1 MKKRKDVIRDVI
13 IGIIAGTIIALL
25 TCCAD
30 KPVKS
35 AEELKAE
42 YLKKE
47 QEKKAIRQEK
57 KAIRQEKERI
67 RRGELTYKEAIE
79 RMYEKHCYD
88 HSFSDVF
95 RFYDEGH
102 YYKCF
107 LTIFGQNPRYP
118 HSSSSGIV
126 HDPNCP
132 CKQNK

>member
-25 TCCAD
+25 VCCGD
-30 KPVKS
+30 KTVKS

-47 QEKKAIRQEK
+47 QEEKAIL
-57 KAIRQEKERI
+57 QEKERI
-67 RRGELTYKEAIE
+67 RRGELTYKEAIK
-79 RMYEKHCYD
+79 RMYEKYPYD
-88 HSFSDVF
+88 NYFSDVF
-95 RFYDEGH
+95 RFYNEGH

-107 LTIFGQNPRYP
+107 FTVFARNTQHP
-118 HSSSSGIV
+118 HSLSGIV

>member
-1 MKKRKDVIRDVI
+1 MKKRKDVISDVI
-13 IGIIAGTIIALL
+13 NGIIAGTIIALL
-25 TCCAD
+25 TCCID

-57 KAIRQEKERI
+57 ERI
-67 RRGELTYKEAIE
+67 RRGELTYKEAIKHV
-79 RMYEKHCYD
+79 YEKYPYD
-88 HSFSDVF
+88 NNFSDEF
-95 RFYDEGH
+95 RFYNEGH

-132 CKQNK
+132 CKRNK

>member
-1 MKKRKDVIRDVI
+1 MKKRKDVIRDAI
-13 IGIIAGTIIALL
+13 ISIIVGTIIALL

-47 QEKKAIRQEK
+47 QEE

-88 HSFSDVF
+88 HYFSDVS

-107 LTIFGQNPRYP
+107 LTVFGQDTRYP
-118 HSSSSGIV
+118 HSS
-126 HDPNCP
+126 
-132 CKQNK
+132 KWYRT

>member
-1 MKKRKDVIRDVI
+1 MKKRKDVIRDAI
-13 IGIIAGTIIALL
+13 ISIIAGTIIALL

-47 QEKKAIRQEK
+47 QEE

-79 RMYEKHCYD
+79 RMYEKHRYD
-88 HSFSDVF
+88 HYFSDVF
-95 RFYDEGH
+95 RFYDDGH

-107 LTIFGQNPRYP
+107 LTAFDQNTRYT
-118 HSSSSGIV
+118 HSSSGIV

>member
-13 IGIIAGTIIALL
+13 ISIIAGTIIALL

-47 QEKKAIRQEK
+47 QEEKAIRQE
-57 KAIRQEKERI
+57 EERI

-79 RMYEKHCYD
+79 RIHEKHSYD
-88 HSFSDVF
+88 NYFSDVF

-107 LTIFGQNPRYP
+107 LTVLGQNTRY
-118 HSSSSGIV
+118 SRSSSGIV

>member
-1 MKKRKDVIRDVI
+1 MKKRKDVIRDAI
-13 IGIIAGTIIALL
+13 ISIIVGTIIALL

-47 QEKKAIRQEK
+47 QEE

-79 RMYEKHCYD
+79 RMYEKHRYD
-88 HSFSDVF
+88 HYFSDVF

-107 LTIFGQNPRYP
+107 LTTVDQNTRYA
-118 HSSSSGIV
+118 HSSSGIV

>member
-13 IGIIAGTIIALL
+13 NGIIAGTIIALL
-25 TCCAD
+25 VCCID

-47 QEKKAIRQEK
+47 QEE

-88 HSFSDVF
+88 HYFSDVF

-107 LTIFGQNPRYP
+107 LTVFDRNTQHT
-118 HSSSSGIV
+118 HSLSGIV

>member
-47 QEKKAIRQEK
+47 QEE

-67 RRGELTYKEAIE
+67 RRGELTYKEAIKH
-79 RMYEKHCYD
+79 MYEKYPYD
-88 HSFSDVF
+88 NNFSDVF
-95 RFYDEGH
+95 RFYNEGH

-107 LTIFGQNPRYP
+107 LTTVLGQNTRYP
-118 HSSSSGIV
+118 HSSSGIV

>member
-1 MKKRKDVIRDVI
+1 MKKSKDVIRDVI
-13 IGIIAGTIIALL
+13 ISIIAGTIIALL

-47 QEKKAIRQEK
+47 QEE

-88 HSFSDVF
+88 NYFSDVF

-107 LTIFGQNPRYP
+107 LTVFDRNTQHT
-118 HSSSSGIV
+118 HSLSGIV

>member
-1 MKKRKDVIRDVI
+1 MKKRKDVIRDAI
-13 IGIIAGTIIALL
+13 ISIIAGTIIALL

-47 QEKKAIRQEK
+47 QEE

-79 RMYEKHCYD
+79 RMYEKHRYD
-88 HSFSDVF
+88 HYFSDVF

-107 LTIFGQNPRYP
+107 LTAFDQNTRYT
-118 HSSSSGIV
+118 HSSSGIV

>member
-13 IGIIAGTIIALL
+13 ISIIVGTIIALL

-47 QEKKAIRQEK
+47 QEE

-79 RMYEKHCYD
+79 RMYEKHSYD
-88 HSFSDVF
+88 HYFSDVF

-107 LTIFGQNPRYP
+107 LTAFDQNTRYT
-118 HSSSSGIV
+118 HSSSGIV

>member
-1 MKKRKDVIRDVI
+1 MKKREDVIKDVI
-13 IGIIAGTIIALL
+13 IGIIACVIIALL

-35 AEELKAE
+35 AEELKTE
-42 YLKKE
+42 YPKKE
-47 QEKKAIRQEK
+47 QEE

-79 RMYEKHCYD
+79 RMYEKYCYD
-88 HSFSDVF
+88 HDFSDVF

-107 LTIFGQNPRYP
+107 FTVFNQNTRYS
-118 HSSSSGIV
+118 HSSSGIV

>member
-1 MKKRKDVIRDVI
+1 MKKRKDVIRDAI
-13 IGIIAGTIIALL
+13 ISIIVGTIIALL

-30 KPVKS
+30 KTVKS

-47 QEKKAIRQEK
+47 QEE

-79 RMYEKHCYD
+79 RMYEKHRYD
-88 HSFSDVF
+88 HYFSDVF

-107 LTIFGQNPRYP
+107 LTTVGQNTRYP
-118 HSSSSGIV
+118 YSSSGIV
-126 HDPNCP
+126 HDPNCT

>member
-1 MKKRKDVIRDVI
+1 MKKREDVIRDVI

-47 QEKKAIRQEK
+47 QEE

-88 HSFSDVF
+88 NHFSDVF

-107 LTIFGQNPRYP
+107 LTVFGQNTRYAY
-118 HSSSSGIV
+118 SSSGIV

>member
-1 MKKRKDVIRDVI
+1 MKKSKDVIRDVI
-13 IGIIAGTIIALL
+13 ISIIAGTIIALL

-30 KPVKS
+30 KS

-47 QEKKAIRQEK
+47 QEE

-88 HSFSDVF
+88 NYFSDVS

-102 YYKCF
+102 YYRCF
-107 LTIFGQNPRYP
+107 LTVVGKNTRYP
-118 HSSSSGIV
+118 HSSSGIV

>member
-1 MKKRKDVIRDVI
+1 MKKRKDVIRDAI

-47 QEKKAIRQEK
+47 QEE

-88 HSFSDVF
+88 HYFSDVF

-107 LTIFGQNPRYP
+107 LTVSGQNTRYP
-118 HSSSSGIV
+118 RRSSGIV

>member
-1 MKKRKDVIRDVI
+1 MKKRKDVIRDAI
-13 IGIIAGTIIALL
+13 ISIIAGTIIALL

-30 KPVKS
+30 KTVKS
-35 AEELKAE
+35 VEELKAE

-47 QEKKAIRQEK
+47 QEE

-79 RMYEKHCYD
+79 RMYEKHRYD
-88 HSFSDVF
+88 HYFSDVF

-107 LTIFGQNPRYP
+107 LTAFDQNTRYT
-118 HSSSSGIV
+118 HSSSGIV

>member
-13 IGIIAGTIIALL
+13 ISIIVGTIIALL

-47 QEKKAIRQEK
+47 QEE

-67 RRGELTYKEAIE
+67 RRGELTYKEAIKHV
-79 RMYEKHCYD
+79 YEKYPYD
-88 HSFSDVF
+88 NNFSDVF
-95 RFYDEGH
+95 RFYNEGH

-107 LTIFGQNPRYP
+107 LTVSGQNTRYP
-118 HSSSSGIV
+118 HSSSGIV

>member
-13 IGIIAGTIIALL
+13 NGIIAGTIIALL
-25 TCCAD
+25 TCCID

-47 QEKKAIRQEK
+47 QEE

-67 RRGELTYKEAIE
+67 RRGELTYKEAIKHV
-79 RMYEKHCYD
+79 YEKHPCD
-88 HSFSDVF
+88 NNFSDVC
-95 RFYDEGH
+95 RFYNEGH

-107 LTIFGQNPRYP
+107 YTVFGQNTGYTYSP
-118 HSSSSGIV
+118 SGIV

>member
-1 MKKRKDVIRDVI
+1 MKKREDVIRDVI
-13 IGIIAGTIIALL
+13 ISIIAGTIIALL

-35 AEELKAE
+35 AKELKAE

-47 QEKKAIRQEK
+47 QEE

-88 HSFSDVF
+88 HDFSDVF

-107 LTIFGQNPRYP
+107 FTVFVQNTRYL
-118 HSSSSGIV
+118 HSSSGIV

>member
-30 KPVKS
+30 KTVKS

-47 QEKKAIRQEK
+47 QEE

-67 RRGELTYKEAIE
+67 RRGELTYKEAIKHV
-79 RMYEKHCYD
+79 YEKYPYD
-88 HSFSDVF
+88 NNFSDEF
-95 RFYDEGH
+95 RFYNEGH

-107 LTIFGQNPRYP
+107 LTVSGQNTRYP
-118 HSSSSGIV
+118 HSSSGIV

>member
-13 IGIIAGTIIALL
+13 ISIIVGTIIALL

-47 QEKKAIRQEK
+47 QEEKDIRK
-57 KAIRQEKERI
+57 EKERI
-67 RRGELTYKEAIE
+67 RRGELTYKEAIK
-79 RMYEKHCYD
+79 RKKEKYPYD
-88 HSFSDVF
+88 NDFSDVF
-95 RFYDEGH
+95 RFYNEGH

-107 LTIFGQNPRYP
+107 LTVSDKNTRYP
-118 HSSSSGIV
+118 HSSSGIV
-126 HDPNCP
+126 HDTNCP

>member
-1 MKKRKDVIRDVI
+1 MKKRKDVISDVI
-13 IGIIAGTIIALL
+13 KGIIAGTIIALL
-25 TCCAD
+25 TCCID

-47 QEKKAIRQEK
+47 QEK

-95 RFYDEGH
+95 RFYNEGH

-107 LTIFGQNPRYP
+107 FTVFGRNTQHTY
-118 HSSSSGIV
+118 SLSGIV

>member
-1 MKKRKDVIRDVI
+1 MKKRKDVIRDAI

-47 QEKKAIRQEK
+47 QEE

-67 RRGELTYKEAIE
+67 RRGELTYKEAIKHV
-79 RMYEKHCYD
+79 YEKYPYD
-88 HSFSDVF
+88 NNFSDEF
-95 RFYDEGH
+95 RFYNEGH

-107 LTIFGQNPRYP
+107 LTVFDRNTQHT
-118 HSSSSGIV
+118 HSLSGIV

>member
-13 IGIIAGTIIALL
+13 ISIIVGTIIALL

-47 QEKKAIRQEK
+47 QEEKAIRQE
-57 KAIRQEKERI
+57 EERI

-79 RMYEKHCYD
+79 RMYEKHRYD
-88 HSFSDVF
+88 HYFSDVF

-107 LTIFGQNPRYP
+107 LTAFDQNTRYT
-118 HSSSSGIV
+118 HSSSGIV

>member
-1 MKKRKDVIRDVI
+1 MKKRKDVIRDII
-13 IGIIAGTIIALL
+13 IGIIAGTIIALFV
-25 TCCAD
+25 CCVD
-30 KPVKS
+30 RPVKS

-47 QEKKAIRQEK
+47 QEE

-67 RRGELTYKEAIE
+67 RRGELTYKEAIKL
-79 RMYEKHCYD
+79 MYDKHFD
-88 HSFSDVF
+88 DGDFSDVF
-95 RFYDEGH
+95 RFYDNGH

-107 LTIFGQNPRYP
+107 YNLRGRYGR
-118 HSSSSGIV
+118 STYSSSGIV

>member
-30 KPVKS
+30 KTVKS

-47 QEKKAIRQEK
+47 QEE

-67 RRGELTYKEAIE
+67 RRGELTYKEAI
-79 RMYEKHCYD
+79 KHV
-88 HSFSDVF
+88 HTKWGV
-95 RFYDEGH
+95 G
-102 YYKCF
+102 YYFKA
-107 LTIFGQNPRYP
+107 
-118 HSSSSGIV
+118 
-126 HDPNCP
+126 
-132 CKQNK
+132 

>member
-1 MKKRKDVIRDVI
+1 MKKRKVVIRDVI

-47 QEKKAIRQEK
+47 QEE
-57 KAIRQEKERI
+57 ERI

-88 HSFSDVF
+88 HYFSDVF

-107 LTIFGQNPRYP
+107 LTVLDQNTQYPR
-118 HSSSSGIV
+118 SSSGIV

>member
-25 TCCAD
+25 VCCID

-47 QEKKAIRQEK
+47 QEE

-67 RRGELTYKEAIE
+67 RRGELTYKEAIKHV
-79 RMYEKHCYD
+79 YEKYPYD
-88 HSFSDVF
+88 NNFSDEF
-95 RFYDEGH
+95 RFYNEGH

-107 LTIFGQNPRYP
+107 LTVSDQNTQYP
-118 HSSSSGIV
+118 HSSSGIV

>member
-1 MKKRKDVIRDVI
+1 MKKRKDVIRDAI
-13 IGIIAGTIIALL
+13 ISIIVGTIIALL

-30 KPVKS
+30 KTVKS

-47 QEKKAIRQEK
+47 QEE

-79 RMYEKHCYD
+79 RMYEKHYYD
-88 HSFSDVF
+88 NDFSDVF

-107 LTIFGQNPRYP
+107 LTTVDQNTRYA
-118 HSSSSGIV
+118 HSSSGIV

>member
-1 MKKRKDVIRDVI
+1 MKKRKDVIRDAI

-47 QEKKAIRQEK
+47 QEE

-67 RRGELTYKEAIE
+67 GRGELTYKEAIE
-79 RMYEKHCYD
+79 RIYEKHSCDNY
-88 HSFSDVF
+88 FSNVF
-95 RFYDEGH
+95 RFYHEQH

-107 LTIFGQNPRYP
+107 LTVFDRNTQHT
-118 HSSSSGIV
+118 HSLSGIV
-126 HDPNCP
+126 HDHNCN

>member
-30 KPVKS
+30 KTVKS

-47 QEKKAIRQEK
+47 QEE

-79 RMYEKHCYD
+79 RIYEKHRYD
-88 HSFSDVF
+88 HYFSDVF

-107 LTIFGQNPRYP
+107 FTVFSRNTKHTYSL
-118 HSSSSGIV
+118 SGIV

>member
-13 IGIIAGTIIALL
+13 ISIIVGTIIALL

-35 AEELKAE
+35 AKELKAE

-47 QEKKAIRQEK
+47 QEE

-79 RMYEKHCYD
+79 RMYEKHRYD
-88 HSFSDVF
+88 HYFSDVF

-107 LTIFGQNPRYP
+107 LTAFDQNTRYT
-118 HSSSSGIV
+118 HSSSGIV

>member
-13 IGIIAGTIIALL
+13 IGIVAGTIIALL
-25 TCCAD
+25 TCCID

-35 AEELKAE
+35 AEELKTE

-47 QEKKAIRQEK
+47 QEE

-67 RRGELTYKEAIE
+67 RRGELTYKEASE
-79 RMYEKHCYD
+79 RMYEKHEYEKD
-88 HSFSDVF
+88 FSDVF

-107 LTIFGQNPRYP
+107 LTVFERGTRYV
-118 HSSSSGIV
+118 HSSSGIV